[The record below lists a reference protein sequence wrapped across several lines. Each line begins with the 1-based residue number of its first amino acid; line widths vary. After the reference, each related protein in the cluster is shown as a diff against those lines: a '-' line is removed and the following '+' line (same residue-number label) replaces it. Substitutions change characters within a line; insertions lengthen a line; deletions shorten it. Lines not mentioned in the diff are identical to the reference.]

1 MTYHPRRPLLL
12 RLEFAFE
19 IEHAGYALKPIERA
33 ICWDFWKCA
42 HGKRSIA
49 FVILHESSREL
60 ISRLKLADVPS
71 LETYCCHVAPIG
83 AISKHGGMSTLHDAL
98 KKAWDA
104 VGERR
109 SPAYRR
115 QRERFDLRKEMRS
128 DDREYGALRER
139 KPHLKNRAQV
149 DRSQLTCGLDIDIR
163 RTTRDR

>member
-1 MTYHPRRPLLL
+1 MTYRPRQPLLL

-33 ICWDFWKCA
+33 ICRDFWKCS

-49 FVILHESSREL
+49 FVILTHESSREL
-60 ISRLKLADVPS
+60 VSRLKLADVTS
-71 LETYCCHVAPIG
+71 LEDYCCHVAPIG

-104 VGERR
+104 EGERR

-115 QRERFDLRKEMRS
+115 QRERFDPRKELRS

-139 KPHLKNRAQV
+139 KPHPKNRSQA
-149 DRSQLTCGLDIDIR
+149 DR
-163 RTTRDR
+163 